1 VSNEQ
6 RASISRRGFVRRT
19 GLAAGGL
26 LLGATASTATAADP
40 PKEAT
45 TPSVGIGNLPRR
57 VLGRTGAEVTAMSLG
72 TAPCGLCPKILPPE
86 IADIVNYAL
95 DLGITFV
102 DTAPAYKQ
110 SEEGVGLAL
119 GSRRKQIFLATK
131 VMEDTVEAAEESLAK
146 SLELLKTDCIDLV
159 YYHSVGSHDV
169 PRAMEPDGVFTWL
182 VKQKQAGKFRFLGIS
197 GHHKPGMFAQLI
209 ETDEVDV
216 LMTVVNFVDRHTYR
230 FEETVL
236 PLAQKHNT
244 GIVAMKVFGG
254 AKKAAGSYGNPDC
267 PPELDLKHLDL
278 AVRYSLS
285 TPGVAV
291 LNLGVHN
298 KEQVKK
304 NVDMVK
310 NFQPLTEPQYA
321 EALALGKPLAQTWG
335 EHFGPVA

>member
-1 VSNEQ
+1 MSNDK

-19 GLAAGGL
+19 GLATGGL
-26 LLGATASTATAADP
+26 LLGAAASTAPAAEK
-40 PKEAT
+40 PKETKAPT
-45 TPSVGIGNLPRR
+45 ARIEDFPRR
-57 VLGRTGAEVTAMSLG
+57 VLGRTGEEVTAISLG
-72 TAPCGLCPKILPPE
+72 TAPCGLCPKILPLQ

-95 DLGITFV
+95 DLGITFI

-119 GSRRKQIFLATK
+119 GRRRKEIFLATK
-131 VMEDTVEAAEESLAK
+131 VMADTVAEAEESLSK
-146 SLELLKTDCIDLV
+146 SLQLLKTDYVDLV

-169 PRAMEPDGVFTWL
+169 PKAMEPDGVFTWL
-182 VKQKQAGKFRFLGIS
+182 LKQKKAGKFRFLGIS
-197 GHHKPGMFAQLI
+197 GHHKPGRFAQLL

-216 LMTVVNFVDRHTYR
+216 LMTVVNFVDRHTYG

-236 PLAQKHNT
+236 PLARKHNT

-254 AKKAAGSYGNPDC
+254 AKKKAGSYGNPEC

-278 AVRYSLS
+278 AVRYALS

-291 LNLGVHN
+291 VNLGVHN

-304 NVDMVK
+304 NVEMVK
-310 NFQPLTEPQYA
+310 NLKPLTEQEYA
-321 EALALGKPLAQTWG
+321 RTLALGKPLAKDWG
-335 EHFGPVA
+335 EHFGPVS